1 MKIRLAAALAVFCPT
16 LALGSAATGVVGVLG
31 SSNTLV
37 LSSVEL
43 IDLVHGATAAGNYT
57 SATVYW
63 GGGNAGSSCASA
75 FKLRFYHPTSPG
87 STDLEL
93 VAERGPFDAS
103 PGLVTVALT
112 PAVTLSTGDLISVV
126 SILGFSCG
134 GPVLGSS
141 GEAGATLLVN
151 LDTTGT
157 SRSVCAGN
165 PFPYTLAAN
174 ATMGGTEVRSG
185 IVTGAGSAHGAAG
198 SNFKTEIQAIN
209 PGAVAINVKLRFHPI
224 GVTGSA
230 SDPSV
235 SFSLGAFQST
245 RIHDIGDA
253 LGISGLGSIDVL
265 SDESYPPLL
274 VTHVFNDA
282 GAAGTAGFSEPTVRS
297 GDVYVLETLDT
308 AFLFAPGDLTQ
319 YRMNVGVRTLSEG
332 ASLAVQVLDA
342 ATGAVKATRSIDY
355 PADFF
360 DQKTISDF
368 LGGFAVSANDSIQIQ
383 VTDGR
388 AIVYAVSVD
397 NVTND
402 TSLQLGTRT
411 HF

>member
-1 MKIRLAAALAVFCPT
+1 M
-16 LALGSAATGVVGVLG
+16 
-31 SSNTLV
+31 
-37 LSSVEL
+37 
-43 IDLVHGATAAGNYT
+43 
-57 SATVYW
+57 
-63 GGGNAGSSCASA
+63 
-75 FKLRFYHPTSPG
+75 
-87 STDLEL
+87 
-93 VAERGPFDAS
+93 
-103 PGLVTVALT
+103 
-112 PAVTLSTGDLISVV
+112 
-126 SILGFSCG
+126 
-134 GPVLGSS
+134 
-141 GEAGATLLVN
+141 
-151 LDTTGT
+151 
-157 SRSVCAGN
+157 
-165 PFPYTLAAN
+165 
-174 ATMGGTEVRSG
+174 
-185 IVTGAGSAHGAAG
+185 
-198 SNFKTEIQAIN
+198 
-209 PGAVAINVKLRFHPI
+209 
-224 GVTGSA
+224 
-230 SDPSV
+230 
-235 SFSLGAFQST
+235 
-245 RIHDIGDA
+245 
-253 LGISGLGSIDVL
+253 
-265 SDESYPPLL
+265 
-274 VTHVFNDA
+274 THVFNDA

-342 ATGAVKATRSIDY
+342 ATGAVKTTRSIDY